1 LEFGDFFLGLFLEC
15 EGCLGTCEVVREL
28 SEEGLLMPSLEFL
41 EKEEFPVV
49 EVGFEFHFL
58 DEVVEG
64 YRLL

>member
-1 LEFGDFFLGLFLEC
+1 MEFGDFFLGLFLKGES
-15 EGCLGTCEVVREL
+15 CLRTCEVVREL
-28 SEEGLLMPSLEFL
+28 SEEGLLMPPLEFL
-41 EKEEFPVV
+41 EKKEFPVV